1 MISQE
6 IIVNEQEEVSCAVF
20 DGSWEREVP
29 AGAHADR
36 GTGKG
41 NSSFMW
47 NHDWHPI
54 NIWVASLCR
63 TLS

>member
-1 MISQE
+1 MRMISQE
-6 IIVNEQEEVSCAVF
+6 IITNEQEEGSCAVF
-20 DGSWEREVP
+20 GGSWGREVP

-47 NHDWHPI
+47 NHMI
-54 NIWVASLCR
+54 GVQ
-63 TLS
+63 